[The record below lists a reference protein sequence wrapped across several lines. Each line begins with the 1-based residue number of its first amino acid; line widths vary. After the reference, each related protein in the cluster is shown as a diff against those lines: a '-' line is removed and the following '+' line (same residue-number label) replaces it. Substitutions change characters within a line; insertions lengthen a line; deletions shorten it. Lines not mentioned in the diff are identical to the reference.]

1 MIFKKKNKKYLN
13 FSKLSLLV
21 FADIVIINDN
31 MDKGGLAYGREVAIM
46 AQANNN
52 FGVFMKRLRLNAGY
66 GLRRFADLI
75 EMPAS
80 NLCDIEHG
88 RRSMP
93 KDYLELTAEVLGL
106 EKDTPDWVKFF
117 DLARK
122 SDELPVDV
130 QKIAHRRLIP
140 ALLRTVDNA
149 QLSDKELRKLI
160 EDIQGRKNN

>member
-1 MIFKKKNKKYLN
+1 MVETN
-13 FSKLSLLV
+13 
-21 FADIVIINDN
+21 
-31 MDKGGLAYGREVAIM
+31 E
-46 AQANNN
+46 N
-52 FGVFMKRLRLNAGY
+52 FGMLLKKLRLSAGY

-88 RRSMP
+88 RRNMP
-93 KDYLELTAEVLGL
+93 KDYLESTAEVLGL
-106 EKDTPDWVKFF
+106 EKDSPDWVKLF

-149 QLSDKELRKLI
+149 QLSDKDLKRLI
-160 EDIQGRKNN
+160 KDIQGRKDI